1 MSEHP
6 PIKAL
11 LSFLDQRLLGKQHE
25 VRLSLAC
32 LLSGGHLL
40 LEDVPGVG
48 KTTLAAALAD
58 GLGLDSNRI
67 QFTSDLMPSEITG
80 GTIFDKASQD
90 FVVRQG
96 PIFTQL
102 VVADEINRAT
112 PRTQSALLEAM
123 SESSVSIDGKRYALD
138 PVFTV
143 IATQNPA
150 LQTGTYLLPESQLD
164 RFTMCLSLGYPD
176 PEFERQ
182 LLTRSE
188 SEISTGA
195 PDLPVGQLTFWQD
208 AVSKIHCSDSV
219 IDYLHRLLAESRNN
233 DQLSLGVSPR
243 GGQQWLAA
251 ARAWA
256 FLSERDHVLPDDI
269 QAVAVPV
276 VAHRC
281 VAKIQSKEASA
292 SAVAG
297 MLKSIPVVV

>member
-1 MSEHP
+1 MSDHP

-11 LSFLDQRLLGKQHE
+11 LSFLDQRLLGKERE

-58 GLGLDSNRI
+58 GLGLHCNRI

-80 GTIFDKASQD
+80 GTIFDKESQD
-90 FVVRQG
+90 FIVRQG

-138 PVFTV
+138 SAFTV

-164 RFTMCLSLGYPD
+164 RFTMCLSLGYPA

-182 LLTRSE
+182 LLTRGDAATSAD
-188 SEISTGA
+188 A
-195 PDLPVGQLTFWQD
+195 PDLPAEQLTHWRD

-256 FLSERDHVLPDDI
+256 FLSERDYVLPDDI
-269 QAVAVPV
+269 QVVAVPV

-281 VAKIQSKEASA
+281 VAKSQSKEASA

-297 MLKSIPVVV
+297 MLESIPVVV

>member
-1 MSEHP
+1 MNDHP
-6 PIKAL
+6 PIQAL
-11 LSFLDQRLLGKQHE
+11 LLYLDQCLLGKQRE

-48 KTTLAAALAD
+48 KTTLAAALAQ
-58 GLGLDSNRI
+58 GLGLESTRI

-80 GTIFDKASQD
+80 GTIFDRESQD
-90 FVVRQG
+90 FVFRQG

-123 SESSVSIDGKRYALD
+123 SETSVSIDGKRYALD
-138 PVFTV
+138 SAFTV

-176 PEFERQ
+176 PEFERE
-182 LLTRSE
+182 LLSRGE
-188 SEISTGA
+188 STIKAAA
-195 PDLPVGQLTFWQD
+195 PDLLAGQLTVWRD
-208 AVSKIHCSDSV
+208 AVSQIHCSDSV
-219 IDYLHRLLAESRNN
+219 IDYLHRLLAESRNSDN
-233 DQLSLGVSPR
+233 LSLGVSPR

-269 QAVAVPV
+269 QAVAVPIA
-276 VAHRC
+276 AHRC
-281 VAKIQSKEASA
+281 VAKSQSKEASA

-297 MLKSIPVVV
+297 MLESVPVVV